1 MNSNVLTL
9 HRVIDMDLFKEM
21 QVETESFELFY
32 DEEEEDNKSIT
43 VKDIRDTKI
52 YLGEVQEY
60 WDPNIHNLDIN
71 RKIII
76 NHPEYLFGANG
87 VASDTTELGIAFHVH
102 SKTSGFQKIGDTGIV
117 LTSDA
122 KEAFSIEFNYDFPP
136 ASIKG
141 EVNINLFVY
150 VKSASESNLKFA
162 DEKGVELGVIDYLQ
176 FIVDG
181 DGSTFPIVEVERPGK
196 SLWQLVMK
204 WNDVTA
210 DPFDVEYVRVEINKS
225 HYMYD
230 YIFKDTKPSAFLLS
244 EIMSNVMAQVIY
256 NTVND
261 DSFTD
266 TPDDTE
272 SIANVVSYWISTYE
286 VDTSS
291 LENIS
296 YSLRNKLEDVMDE

>member
-1 MNSNVLTL
+1 MSSNVLTL
-9 HRVIDMDLFKEM
+9 HRVMDMDMLKEM
-21 QVETESFELFY
+21 NIEVDSFELFY
-32 DEEEEDNKSIT
+32 SGEDEKDKSIT

-60 WDPNIHNLDIN
+60 WDPNIHNLDI
-71 RKIII
+71 RRTIVIK
-76 NHPEYLFGANG
+76 HPKYLFGANG
-87 VASDTTELGIAFHVH
+87 VASENTELGVAYHIH

-117 LTSDA
+117 LTGNS
-122 KEAFSIEFNYDFPP
+122 EENTIVEFKYNFPA

-150 VKSASESNLKFA
+150 VKSAEGKDLNFA
-162 DEKGVELGVIDYLQ
+162 SKKGVELGVIDHLQ

-181 DGSTFPIVEVERPGK
+181 DGSTFPIIEVERPGK

-204 WNDVTA
+204 WNDVSA
-210 DPFDVEYVRVEINKS
+210 DPFDVEYIRVEMNKS

-230 YIFKDTKPSAFLLS
+230 YMFKDTKPSAFLLS

-256 NTVND
+256 KAVND

-266 TPDDTE
+266 SPDDTE

-286 VDTSS
+286 IDITS

-296 YSLRNKLEDVMDE
+296 YTLRNKLEGIMGE